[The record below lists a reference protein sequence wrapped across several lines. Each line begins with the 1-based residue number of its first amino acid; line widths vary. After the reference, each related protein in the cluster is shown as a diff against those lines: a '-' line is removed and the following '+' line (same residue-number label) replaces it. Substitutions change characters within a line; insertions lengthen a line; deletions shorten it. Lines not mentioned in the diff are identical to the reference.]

1 MVTDTDGYV
10 QIIEYLTEHLNL
22 FENTSSAEKS
32 TDTVMSTIEIELGEQ
47 IMAMCSQNESLTH
60 TQRNAIICE
69 VDAILYDLEEIL
81 SGVVNNSVN
90 SAQKEF
96 IAEFSGLI
104 KNLFDGA
111 ING

>member
-22 FENTSSAEKS
+22 FENKNNTQESS
-32 TDTVMSTIEIELGEQ
+32 DTVMATIEVELGEQ
-47 IMAMCSQNESLTH
+47 IMAMCAQNSSLTLV
-60 TQRNAIICE
+60 QRNAIICE

-90 SAQKEF
+90 SAQKRF
-96 IAEFSGLI
+96 ITEFSSLI
-104 KNLFDGA
+104 KNLFDSA
-111 ING
+111 IHN